1 VTEGLQNQLRFLE
14 IADKMKSVFR
24 QSMLIDGSRY
34 ENDAEHSW
42 HLALMAMTLFE
53 HCALENVNIDRVIRM
68 PEKRRELAVQYIND
82 DMIRC
87 YMAYHDG
94 KVVGWCNANEKT
106 ECLHCIRRI

>member
-1 VTEGLQNQLRFLE
+1 MDIEIRKLTPDLLKDYLQFFE
-14 IADKMKSVFR
+14 TDAHADNEDEDCCYCVCWSSADHRARIGF
-24 QSMLIDGSRY
+24 SS
-34 ENDAEHSW
+34 
-42 HLALMAMTLFE
+42 
-53 HCALENVNIDRVIRM
+53 